1 MKNEL
6 KKTRTAE
13 ESAARYNRR
22 VARIARVLR
31 QTFRQ
36 MDQGRLSLDV
46 KNVPDSRLLARTIV
60 ENAL

>member
-1 MKNEL
+1 MKNES

-13 ESAARYNRR
+13 ESSVRYNRR

-36 MDQGRLSLDV
+36 MDQGRLSFDV